1 MDGKR
6 RIVQSIDPIGFDAA
20 MDRTPVNALARAHR
34 SPMRVLPRPLRMAY
48 RSLRRLSA
56 GDVHVPRHIG
66 SYMTVGFFAVT
77 LFYGAAVGGHLPQV
91 FSATTSTAGLSTDQ
105 VRIEGTQYTTANAI
119 AGALQLNQERSLVG
133 INVAEARQRLLDLP
147 WVKAAS
153 IVKNYPASIDVK
165 IEEHEAFAIWKN
177 DGVFYAVEKNGVV
190 IMPVSDEDAFDHLP
204 LILGDGAAKQAAA
217 FLTELAD
224 LPEIAMQISQI
235 SRVADQRWDV
245 QLVNGVTIMLP
256 EKGALD
262 ALAQV
267 QAYDRS
273 QQLLAR
279 DIIAIDMRVPDR
291 MALRLAPEAALAHEA
306 LIEAR
311 KRAEKR
317 VEEGFSL

>member
-6 RIVQSIDPIGFDAA
+6 RIVQSINPIGFDAA
-20 MDRTPVNALARAHR
+20 MDRMPVSASMR
-34 SPMRVLPRPLRMAY
+34 SHVRVLPRPLRMAY
-48 RSLRRLSA
+48 RSLRRFFA
-56 GDVHVPRHIG
+56 GDVNVPRHLG

-77 LFYGAAVGGHLPQV
+77 LAYGAAVGGHLPQV
-91 FSATTSTAGLSTDQ
+91 FSATTTTAGLSTDQ
-105 VRIEGTQYTTANAI
+105 VRIEGTQQTTAGAI
-119 AGALQLNQERSLVG
+119 AAALQLDQERSLVG

-177 DGVFYAVEKNGVV
+177 DGMFYAIEKNGAV
-190 IMPVSDEDAFDHLP
+190 IVPVRDEDAFDHLP
-204 LILGDGAAKQAAA
+204 LILGDGAAEQAAA

-245 QLVNGVTIMLP
+245 QLVNGVTVMLP
-256 EKGALD
+256 ENGAFD
-262 ALAQV
+262 ALV
-267 QAYDRS
+267 QINAYDRA

-279 DIIAIDMRVPDR
+279 DIVAIDMRVPDR
-291 MALRLAPEAALAHEA
+291 MALRLSPEAALEHEA